1 MQLICYCIQST
12 DESRTYIGA
21 TNNFTRRIKQH
32 NRQISG
38 GAKATQ
44 GHQWK
49 PIIHVAGFVDRHQL
63 LRFEWFWK
71 HCIKTTT
78 ERGIYRRITM
88 LEHLFMKPEWHHL
101 EIYTNEEIAPFISCS
116 QKINGFLE

>member
-1 MQLICYCIQST
+1 MQFVCYCIQSIN
-12 DESRTYIGA
+12 ESRTYIGA

-32 NRQISG
+32 NQQISG
-38 GAKATQ
+38 GAKATK

-49 PIIHVAGFVDRHQL
+49 PIIHVTGFVDRHQL

-71 HCIKTTT
+71 HCIKTI

-88 LEHLFMKPEWHHL
+88 LEFLLMKPEWQHL
-101 EIYTNEEIAPFISCS
+101 ELYTTDEIAPFISCF
-116 QKINGFLE
+116 QKINNLLE